1 MGYTSDRL
9 WGVIGQL
16 MENLRSEK
24 DLEAHKVLLCT
35 VPILFLFL
43 MLLSKCE
50 PALLNTPP
58 RLGTSQRMLSHKQSI
73 PIKRPFQESNT
84 LDQLASFTVQIM
96 RWPMASHMETVN
108 GYVLIETRI

>member
-1 MGYTSDRL
+1 MAYTSDRL

-24 DLEAHKVLLCT
+24 DSEAHKVLLHT
-35 VPILFLFL
+35 ILILFLFL

-58 RLGTSQRMLSHKQSI
+58 CHLIIDLPFTPQAQAKECCPTNSQSQSRDHSRSPTPWI
-73 PIKRPFQESNT
+73 NWHH
-84 LDQLASFTVQIM
+84 LLYGLC
-96 RWPMASHMETVN
+96 N
-108 GYVLIETRI
+108 GQ